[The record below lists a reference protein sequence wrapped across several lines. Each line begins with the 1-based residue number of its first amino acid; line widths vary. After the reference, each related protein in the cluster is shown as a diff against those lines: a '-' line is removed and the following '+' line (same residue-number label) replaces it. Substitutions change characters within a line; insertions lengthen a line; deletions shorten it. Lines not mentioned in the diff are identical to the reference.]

1 VQGAIL
7 AALLAV
13 LPTYGPMVEPAATPP
28 SGMRIPVSANEA
40 LILKSNSTNTAGYRL
55 RVSTDGWTT
64 LQQGDVPLRKRVS
77 LLLVKHFFADLRAA
91 GPLDRIAVRR
101 CMKSMSFGTTLQIV
115 YEGKASPDISCPS
128 GARQLVGDALA
139 LAEAAG
145 ASLTPRPLH
154 GNL

>member
-1 VQGAIL
+1 MHTLL

-13 LPTYGPMVEPAATPP
+13 LPTYGPIVAPPATPP
-28 SGMRIPVSANEA
+28 PGMRIPIGADEA

-64 LQQGDVPLRKRVS
+64 LQQGDIPLRKRVS
-77 LLLVKHFFADLRAA
+77 PALVKRFFTDLRAA

-115 YEGKASPDISCPS
+115 YEGKTSPDISCPS
-128 GARQLVGDALA
+128 GAQQLFGDALA
-139 LAEAAG
+139 LADAAG
-145 ASLTPRPLH
+145 VTLTARPLR

>member
-1 VQGAIL
+1 MHVAIL

-13 LPTYGPMVEPAATPP
+13 LPTYGPMVAPPATPP
-28 SGMRIPVSANEA
+28 AGMRIPVSPDEA

-77 LLLVKHFFADLRAA
+77 SALVKRFFADLRAA
-91 GPLDRIAVRR
+91 GPLDRIAIRR

-115 YEGKASPDISCPS
+115 YEGKTSPDISCPS
-128 GARQLVGDALA
+128 GAQQLVGDALA
-139 LAEAAG
+139 LADAAG
-145 ASLTPRPLH
+145 VTLTARPLR